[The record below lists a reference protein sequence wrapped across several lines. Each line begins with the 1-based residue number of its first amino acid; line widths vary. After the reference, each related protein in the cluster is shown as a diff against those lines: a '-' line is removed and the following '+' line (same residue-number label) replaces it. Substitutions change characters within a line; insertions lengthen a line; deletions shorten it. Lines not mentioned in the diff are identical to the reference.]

1 MTSAATSHV
10 RWFLVFWLFILSAV
24 SYLDRVN
31 ISIAGGSIAE
41 AYHLSDVQ
49 LGKVFSAMLVGYAL
63 FQTVGGRLADRY
75 GPRHVLTGGVVW
87 WGIFTALTAL
97 VPAKIAG
104 ALFVFVVVRFLL
116 GAGEAVIYP
125 SANQFIARWIPMTE
139 RGIANGWIFAGVGA
153 GAGLTPVII
162 TYIMVHYG
170 WRSSFW
176 VCSIIGFAAG
186 TVWFRYARDTP
197 AEHAGVSASELALMR
212 SGLTQSQLNHDPK
225 ALVSWGR
232 VMRSKE
238 VWAVTLSY
246 FCYGYVAWIFFSWFY
261 RYLAKVRGLDLK
273 ASAFYTMLPFLA
285 MLVCCLLGGAIN
297 DRLTKWQGPRVGRC
311 GLAAFAILVAGV
323 FIAFGSQ
330 VQSAR
335 LASVVLAGG
344 AGALYLSQSSFW
356 SVTADIAGASSG
368 SVSGFMNMGNQIG
381 AALTATLTPWI
392 AARFG
397 WTTSFLVAAGLC
409 IVGALSWLVV
419 DPSRQLMI
427 RSADAGKLRSKT
439 AVAIAVFALLL
450 HGATAN
456 AQSASNAEPQ
466 TAIVHVDATPEHAIN
481 SFDPDSALGSSIDVL
496 SHADIDKVDTPL
508 IIQESLSAGWGPL
521 THRNNSELRMAAWHW
536 NENGTW
542 SDPAHNSGYFTGSTD
557 LKAPIRYILSYA
569 LPHRGFSTSGDRP
582 LQGPNLSYWKSNPYL
597 TSKFT
602 GESDALHPQ
611 WVVVDLN
618 TEKAG

>member
-1 MTSAATSHV
+1 MSGARTSHV
-10 RWFLVFWLFILSAV
+10 RWFLVFWLFVLSAV

-63 FQTVGGRLADRY
+63 FQTIGGRLADRF
-75 GPRHVLTGGVVW
+75 GPRRVLAGGVVW

-97 VPAKIAG
+97 VPANIAG
-104 ALFVFVVVRFLL
+104 AIFIFVAVRFLL

-125 SANQFIARWIPMTE
+125 SANQFIARWIPTSE

-153 GAGLTPVII
+153 GAGLTPLII

-186 TVWFRYARDTP
+186 AVWFVMARDTP
-197 AEHAGVSASELALMR
+197 DEHSGVSASELTWIR
-212 SGLTQSQLNHDPK
+212 SGLTQAGSKNDPH
-225 ALVSWGR
+225 ALVPWRR
-232 VMRSKE
+232 VLQSKE

-285 MLVCCLLGGAIN
+285 MLVCCLLGGALN
-297 DRLTKWQGPRVGRC
+297 DRLTKWRGPRLGRC
-311 GLAAFAILVAGV
+311 GVAAFAIAVAGI

-381 AALTATLTPWI
+381 AALTASLTPWI

-397 WTTSFLVAAGLC
+397 WTTSFLVAAALC
-409 IVGALSWLVV
+409 LVGAVSWLVV
-419 DPSRQLMI
+419 DPTRQLGV
-427 RSADAGKLRSKT
+427 SAADAGTMQIESSKQ
-439 AVAIAVFALLL
+439 LSDP
-450 HGATAN
+450 
-456 AQSASNAEPQ
+456 SASRSTVAR
-466 TAIVHVDATPEHAIN
+466 A
-481 SFDPDSALGSSIDVL
+481 
-496 SHADIDKVDTPL
+496 
-508 IIQESLSAGWGPL
+508 SL
-521 THRNNSELRMAAWHW
+521 
-536 NENGTW
+536 
-542 SDPAHNSGYFTGSTD
+542 
-557 LKAPIRYILSYA
+557 
-569 LPHRGFSTSGDRP
+569 
-582 LQGPNLSYWKSNPYL
+582 
-597 TSKFT
+597 
-602 GESDALHPQ
+602 
-611 WVVVDLN
+611 
-618 TEKAG
+618 

>member
-1 MTSAATSHV
+1 MNSARTSHV

-63 FQTVGGRLADRY
+63 FQTVGGRLADRF
-75 GPRHVLTGGVVW
+75 GPRRVLAAGVAW
-87 WGIFTALTAL
+87 WGIFTALTAV
-97 VPAKIAG
+97 VPANIAG
-104 ALFVFVVVRFLL
+104 ATFVFVVVRFLL

-125 SANQFIARWIPMTE
+125 SANQFIARWIPPSE

-153 GAGLTPVII
+153 GAGLTPLLI
-162 TYIMVHYG
+162 THIMLRYG

-186 TVWFRYARDTP
+186 AVWFLIARDAP
-197 AEHAGVSASELALMR
+197 AEHAGVSASELTLIR
-212 SGLTQSQLNHDPK
+212 SGLTHAESNNDPK
-225 ALVSWGR
+225 VLVTWGR
-232 VMRSKE
+232 VMQSKE
-238 VWAVTLSY
+238 VWAVALSY

-261 RYLAKVRGLDLK
+261 RYLAKARGLDLK

-311 GLAAFAILVAGV
+311 GLAAFAIAVAGI

-381 AALTATLTPWI
+381 AALTASLTPWI

-409 IVGALSWLVV
+409 AVGAVSWLVV
-419 DPSRQLMI
+419 DPSRQLGVLT
-427 RSADAGKLRSKT
+427 ADAVELQVQSSKRMSD
-439 AVAIAVFALLL
+439 
-450 HGATAN
+450 
-456 AQSASNAEPQ
+456 QSRE
-466 TAIVHVDATPEHAIN
+466 V
-481 SFDPDSALGSSIDVL
+481 
-496 SHADIDKVDTPL
+496 
-508 IIQESLSAGWGPL
+508 
-521 THRNNSELRMAAWHW
+521 
-536 NENGTW
+536 
-542 SDPAHNSGYFTGSTD
+542 
-557 LKAPIRYILSYA
+557 
-569 LPHRGFSTSGDRP
+569 TS
-582 LQGPNLSYWKSNPYL
+582 
-597 TSKFT
+597 
-602 GESDALHPQ
+602 
-611 WVVVDLN
+611 
-618 TEKAG
+618 